1 MVIRSGQFEGFMAK
15 PKGIRGFPVHAIPAC
30 FLHNLVSCISP
41 KLNSST
47 ESNSNAGVTFSL
59 AYLE

>member
-1 MVIRSGQFEGFMAK
+1 MVIRSGQFEGFMAH
-15 PKGIRGFPVHAIPAC
+15 PEGIRGFLFTPFQLVS
-30 FLHNLVSCISP
+30 FNLVSCISL